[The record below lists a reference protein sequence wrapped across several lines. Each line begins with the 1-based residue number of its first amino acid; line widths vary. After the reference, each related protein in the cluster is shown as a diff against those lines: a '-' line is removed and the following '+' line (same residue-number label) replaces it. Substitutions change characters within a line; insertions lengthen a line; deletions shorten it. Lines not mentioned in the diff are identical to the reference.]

1 MLEARVDPSAG
12 GSRGAFAA
20 AVRSL
25 LLCLSLLFIPSITR
39 AAPDEEALGKAA
51 GYPVGTRETWFAD
64 EKLRVGSYSHLDTI
78 LPHNRIGRADS
89 ARPLPIAAAVPGYTY
104 RYFSEK
110 RTIDDFL
117 AGRRVTGLMVVK
129 DGVVQ
134 VERYQYD
141 RTAAHRL
148 LSNSIAKSI
157 AAIAVGFALAE
168 GRIRSLDD
176 HAAVYA
182 PGLAG
187 SAYGETPIRA
197 LLRMG
202 SGVAF
207 AERYDGKDDLTRFF
221 KLHEAVGS
229 VAALRTFSDRRHPPN
244 TRFQYASTET
254 AVLGYVLTGATG
266 QSVSSYISD
275 RLWRPMGAEADATW
289 IVDSSRVE
297 ATMGYLNATLRDF
310 GRLAMLLADDGVR
323 DGRQI
328 IPRDFLLEA
337 TDHRRH
343 PPAFEPG
350 SATPYYG
357 YGYKFWLFPGRA
369 RRFGLFGAHGQGIFV
384 DPGLRLALVITAVE
398 RSATSD
404 DGFGAERDALWR
416 GLVAHYGKW

>member
-1 MLEARVDPSAG
+1 M
-12 GSRGAFAA
+12 
-20 AVRSL
+20 
-25 LLCLSLLFIPSITR
+25 
-39 AAPDEEALGKAA
+39 
-51 GYPVGTRETWFAD
+51 
-64 EKLRVGSYSHLDTI
+64 
-78 LPHNRIGRADS
+78 
-89 ARPLPIAAAVPGYTY
+89 
-104 RYFSEK
+104 
-110 RTIDDFL
+110 IDDFL
-117 AGRRVTGLMVVK
+117 ARRRVTGLMVIK

-141 RTAAHRL
+141 RNASHRL

-157 AAIAVGFALAE
+157 TAIAVGFALAE

-176 HAAVYA
+176 HAAVYV

-187 SAYGETPIRA
+187 SAYGETSIRA
-197 LLRMG
+197 LLRMA

-207 AERYDGKDDLTRFF
+207 EERYDGKDDLAKFF
-221 KLHEAVGS
+221 RLYDEGGS
-229 VAALRTFSDRRHPPN
+229 VAALRAFADRKHPPG

-266 QSVSSYISD
+266 QSVSSYVSE

-297 ATMGYLNATLRDF
+297 ATMGYFNASLRDF
-310 GRLAMLLADDGVR
+310 GRLAMLLADDGAR
-323 DGRQI
+323 DGKQI

-343 PPAFEPG
+343 PSAFAPG

-357 YGYKFWLFPGRA
+357 YGYKFWIFPGA
-369 RRFGLFGAHGQGIFV
+369 TRRFGLFGAHGQGIFV

-398 RSATSD
+398 RSPTSD
-404 DGFGAERDALWR
+404 DGYGAERDALWR
-416 GLVAHYGKW
+416 GLVAHCGKW